1 MRRLQRVLLMIS
13 LYNALIDRRE
23 TITTLI
29 YNGQKKKEKGQTTI
43 YKTLRIKLK
52 IGGEL
57 RCSGRVNSSCSTSG
71 ARRVNLY
78 TNPVISHEWEKN
90 RELLTTRWT
99 YPWSF
104 VTQIFRNGHPSH
116 GGDCK
121 TFEMMTST

>member
-1 MRRLQRVLLMIS
+1 MRRLQRDLLMIS

-57 RCSGRVNSSCSTSG
+57 RCSGRVTSSCSTSG

-78 TNPVISHEWEKN
+78 TNPVISHE
-90 RELLTTRWT
+90 
-99 YPWSF
+99 
-104 VTQIFRNGHPSH
+104 
-116 GGDCK
+116 
-121 TFEMMTST
+121 